1 MTPSALPE
9 SAQLVELRSPAATAL
24 LYLSATPE
32 PAIPAVYIRRV
43 CVCEEE
49 KDIRGTGVARV
60 IGINCT
66 C

>member
-1 MTPSALPE
+1 M
-9 SAQLVELRSPAATAL
+9 VELRSPAATAL

-32 PAIPAVYIRRV
+32 PAIPAVYIRRE